1 MEMNHLQPVVSF
13 DYFYGGESE
22 QFSYYRIPRL
32 LVTGHQFKNLST
44 DAKLLYGLMLDRMGL
59 SARNGWSDE
68 KGRVYIFYSLEEVM
82 ADLNCGHDKAVK
94 MLADLDTVKGIGLIE
109 RVKQGQGK
117 PTIIY
122 VKQFTTKAV
131 QLSSPRSMLDE
142 TQILESRNLDFGF
155 SEAKTSEKQ
164 NSGLR
169 KSRSAEFGNQ
179 EVPIY
184 NNYPYDNYLDKSYL
198 YLPINPS
205 NQPMDAIDRE
215 KATECV
221 KENIGYIAFTDKQ
234 RPLVDELVELIVD
247 ALCSPQATFRIGG
260 VQFKQDI
267 VKKRLIELEQAH
279 IEYVLDCM
287 RKNTTKVRN
296 IRGYLLTALYNAP
309 TTIEHYYQAAVQHDL
324 HRR

>member
-1 MEMNHLQPVVSF
+1 MHPAVSF

-32 LVTGHQFKNLST
+32 LVTGYQFKNLST

-59 SARNGWSDE
+59 SARNGWYDE
-68 KGRVYIFYSLEEVM
+68 KGRVYIFYSLGEVM

-131 QLSSPRSMLDE
+131 PAPPQPPAIDESQSAENRS
-142 TQILESRNLDFGF
+142 LDFGF
-155 SEAKTSEKQ
+155 SEVKTSDNQ

-169 KSRSAEFGNQ
+169 KIRSADFGKS

-184 NNYPYDNYLDKSYL
+184 NNYPYSNYPDKSYL
-198 YLPINPS
+198 YLSINQS
-205 NQPMDAIDRE
+205 NQTMDTIDRE
-215 KATECV
+215 KVTACV
-221 KENIGYIAFTDKQ
+221 KENIGYIAFPQQQ
-234 RPLVDELVELIVD
+234 RPQVDELVELIVD
-247 ALCSPQATFRIGG
+247 TLCSPQATFRIGG
-260 VQFKQDI
+260 VQFKQAI
-267 VKKRLIELEQAH
+267 VKKQLIELGQPH
-279 IEYVLDCM
+279 IGYVLDAM
-287 RKNTTKVRN
+287 SKNTTKIRN
-296 IRGYLLTALYNAP
+296 IRGYLLTTLYNAP

-324 HRR
+324 YGQQSGRE

>member
-1 MEMNHLQPVVSF
+1 MIGF

-44 DAKLLYGLMLDRMGL
+44 DAKLLYGLMLNRMGL
-59 SARNGWSDE
+59 SARNGWYDE

-94 MLADLDTVKGIGLIE
+94 MLADLDTAKGIGLIE

-131 QLSSPRSMLDE
+131 PSPPFPPATDE
-142 TQILESRNLDFGF
+142 TQSAENRSLDFGF
-155 SEAKTSEKQ
+155 SEVKTSENQ

-169 KSRSAEFGNQ
+169 EIRSADFGKS

-184 NNYPYDNYLDKSYL
+184 NNYPYSNYLDKSYL
-198 YLPINPS
+198 YLSINQS

-215 KATECV
+215 KVTACV
-221 KENIGYIAFTDKQ
+221 KENIGYIAFPQQQ
-234 RPLVDELVELIVD
+234 RPQVDELVELIVD
-247 ALCSPQATFRIGG
+247 TLCSPQATFRIGG
-260 VQFKQDI
+260 VQFKQVI
-267 VKKRLIELEQAH
+267 VKKRLVELEQSH

-287 RKNTTKVRN
+287 SKNTTKIRN
-296 IRGYLLTALYNAP
+296 IRGYLLTTLYNAP
-309 TTIEHYYQAAVQHDL
+309 TTIEHYYQAAVQHD
-324 HRR
+324 RYGQQSGRK